1 MREKRISYAKSK
13 SYATL
18 RREDPNFIPP
28 SFAHAASAKRVREA
42 EESNVRAKREKV
54 VDADDEEMD
63 IEDDDETGPP
73 TSTTSNSTSCIS
85 PTVPKLCNNVYTVTI
100 VHSAQV
106 QPSNKLQCSNLP
118 QEVTNGVLAVLF
130 QQCVSMSHRF
140 IIRLSPNHLGT
151 GVSRRRRSN
160 RRQNPTLPEKRSKQQ
175 KLSSRTRS
183 LRQLQDRC

>member
-28 SFAHAASAKRVREA
+28 NFAHAASAKRVREA

-54 VDADDEEMD
+54 ADADDEEMD
-63 IEDDDETGPP
+63 IEDDDEAGPP
-73 TSTTSNSTSCIS
+73 ASTTSNSTSCIS
-85 PTVPKLCNNVYTVTI
+85 STVINLCNDVFAVTI

-140 IIRLSPNHLGT
+140 TIRLS
-151 GVSRRRRSN
+151 
-160 RRQNPTLPEKRSKQQ
+160 QII
-175 KLSSRTRS
+175 
-183 LRQLQDRC
+183 

>member
-1 MREKRISYAKSK
+1 MHEKRISYAKSK

-28 SFAHAASAKRVREA
+28 NFAHAASAKRVREA

-54 VDADDEEMD
+54 ADADDEEMD
-63 IEDDDETGPP
+63 IEDDDEAGPP
-73 TSTTSNSTSCIS
+73 ASTTTSNSTSCS
-85 PTVPKLCNNVYTVTI
+85 SSTVINLCNDVFAFTI

-130 QQCVSMSHRF
+130 QQCVSTSHRF
-140 IIRLSPNHLGT
+140 TIRLS
-151 GVSRRRRSN
+151 
-160 RRQNPTLPEKRSKQQ
+160 QII
-175 KLSSRTRS
+175 
-183 LRQLQDRC
+183 